1 MTSFDFLATW
11 EERMANGGTTDKVV
25 TATILF
31 AKVTRTDLYYTLRCI
46 WQDQSAVVEQFGRA
60 RLLPSR
66 EFRLG
71 RSLALPNCTITQF
84 AEFTSEWCTPSAMLV
99 AQRAFRPNRL
109 THHGSR
115 YGFFSL
121 YSCSRFFA
129 SSPCCLAKSRSSSAS
144 CCHFTASSNRPASAH
159 AAARVFVAF
168 GSFHFESRRAIRAN
182 SMAFV
187 PSRNLASGQVAS
199 SQASPPKVDSFVG
212 SIRM

>member
-66 EFRLG
+66 EIRLG
-71 RSLALPNCTITQF
+71 RGLALPNCPITQF
-84 AEFTSEWCTPSAMLV
+84 AEFTSEWCTPSAKLG
-99 AQRAFRPNRL
+99 ARHNFRPNRL

-121 YSCSRFFA
+121 YNCSRFFA
-129 SSPCCLAKSRSSSAS
+129 SSTCCLTKSGSLSAF
-144 CCHFTASSNRPASAH
+144 CCHFTASSNCAASAH
-159 AAARVFVAF
+159 AAARVSRTLISFLFVSSHAL
-168 GSFHFESRRAIRAN
+168 RA
-182 SMAFV
+182 S
-187 PSRNLASGQVAS
+187 
-199 SQASPPKVDSFVG
+199 
-212 SIRM
+212 